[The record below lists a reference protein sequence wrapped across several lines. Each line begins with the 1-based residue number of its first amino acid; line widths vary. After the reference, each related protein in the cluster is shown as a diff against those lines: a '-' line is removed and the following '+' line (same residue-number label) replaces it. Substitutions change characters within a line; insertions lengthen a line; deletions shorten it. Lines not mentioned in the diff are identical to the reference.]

1 MPDPAVASTY
11 GVTLTAG
18 SAIAEVISITPPQS
32 KTSAIQ
38 TSNLSTSGQTHTFIA
53 GWEDPGE
60 MSFEVNLTS
69 ANLAAMNA
77 LANAAPVVETTF
89 TIAIPAPISLSLAVK
104 GFITSRGISSIA
116 VGDDLIK
123 ASFTIKVSGACYV

>member
-1 MPDPAVASTY
+1 MSVQSTY

-18 SAIAEVISITPPQS
+18 TAVAEVISITPPQS

-38 TSNLSTSGQTHTFIA
+38 TSNLSTTGQTHTFIA

-60 MSFEVNLTS
+60 MSFEVNLTA
-69 ANLAAMNA
+69 ANLAAMNT
-77 LANAAPVVETTF
+77 LANASPVAETTF
-89 TIAIPAPISLSLAVK
+89 VIAIPAPITLSISVK
-104 GFITSRGISSIA
+104 GFITSRGISTIA

>member
-1 MPDPAVASTY
+1 MPELAVAQTY

-18 SAIAEVISITPPQS
+18 TAVAEVISITPPQS

-38 TSNLSTSGQTHTFIA
+38 TSNLSTTGQTHTFIA

-60 MSFEVNLTS
+60 MSFEVNMTA
-69 ANLAAMNA
+69 ANYAAMNA
-77 LANAAPVVETTF
+77 LANATPVIETTF

-104 GFITSRGISSIA
+104 GFITSRGISTIA

-123 ASFTIKVSGACYV
+123 ASFTVKVSGACYI